1 MGDKIRKFLGNFVKR
16 DKLRVQVVFLT
27 VTLILLSAIPVSLFS
42 MYNEL
47 KLTTQREYEAMFAR
61 SQKLKEKL
69 ESIENGGGR
78 QQIDTQFFN
87 M

>member
-27 VTLILLSAIPVSLFS
+27 VALIFLSAIPVNLFS

-47 KLTTQREYEAMFAR
+47 KLTTQREYEGMFAR
-61 SQKLKEKL
+61 SQKLKRKTRINRKWWRKAANRYSVL
-69 ESIENGGGR
+69 
-78 QQIDTQFFN
+78 
-87 M
+87 